1 MKPTDEVRTPPVQGS
16 RRDSFRAGARSAW
29 TLRGLVSWWPTLAGI
44 ALAGF
49 VASNMSTGSEL
60 APILAA
66 SGLVYLG
73 AAALQRPSAA
83 WPLFF
88 GTFVVITAGRI
99 GTANFDATWVFLGLA
114 VLFAGYGLLHGAA
127 RPIDGLPLQAIAM
140 VGVGTAAAIALIVNE
155 DVGAYLVAAGLL
167 GHAAWDVYHHRANKV
182 VARSMAEFCGVL
194 DTLLAVAIVVAVV
207 RG

>member
-1 MKPTDEVRTPPVQGS
+1 MKPTLRNPTVSEPTVR
-16 RRDSFRAGARSAW
+16 
-29 TLRGLVSWWPTLAGI
+29 WWPAVAGI

-49 VASNMSTGSEL
+49 VALDTSGGSEL

-73 AAALQRPSAA
+73 AAALGKPRSA

-88 GTFVVITAGRI
+88 GTFVVIGAAKI
-99 GTANFDATWVFLGLA
+99 GVAYVNATWVFLGLA
-114 VLFAGYGLLHGAA
+114 ALFVGYGLVHGAA
-127 RPIDGLPLQAIAM
+127 RPLDGLPLQTLAM
-140 VGVGTAAAIALIVNE
+140 VVVGTAAVIAMLVGG
-155 DVGAYLVAAGLL
+155 DVAAYLVAAGLL

-182 VARSMAEFCGVL
+182 VARSMAEFCCVL
-194 DTLLAVAIVVAVV
+194 DTVLAIFIVVTAV